1 MGRYYFKTQD
11 HDGVLQP
18 DRAFEFPDLEGA
30 KEEARTLLAEMA
42 MDGLPREPVDSISVE
57 LQDGGRVP
65 IVTYRLVLEVIR
77 HKAQEA

>member
-42 MDGLPREPVDSISVE
+42 MDGLPSSCRTAAACRS
-57 LQDGGRVP
+57 
-65 IVTYRLVLEVIR
+65 
-77 HKAQEA
+77 